1 MTQLNPY
8 ISTDC
13 VVLGFDSEN
22 LKVLLVKRDY
32 ETSMTDSIY
41 KLPGNLIQS
50 EEDTDNS
57 ATRVLKELT
66 GLGNIFL
73 KPFKVFGRPDRI
85 NAHPEDMQWLQHTS
99 GIMIDRVVSIA
110 YYSLIKLNT
119 TSIDQSVMEGALWF
133 NIKQMPALAFDHAE
147 IIADALQHIQR
158 ELRFE
163 PLVFE
168 LLPKK
173 FTLRQLQTLYEVIL
187 NKTFDNRNFRKK
199 IGRWPFLIALDEKQ
213 EKVPHKPA
221 SFYKFDRKVYEKVRN
236 ELDAFSI

>member
-1 MTQLNPY
+1 MVQLNPF

-13 VVLGFDSEN
+13 VVFGFNEED
-22 LKVLLVKRDY
+22 LKVLLVKRD
-32 ETSMTDSIY
+32 TLGSDNGTPY

-50 EEDTDNS
+50 DEDPDIS
-57 ATRVLKELT
+57 ANRVLKELT

-85 NAHPEDMQWLQHTS
+85 LNHPEDQMWLCKTS
-99 GIMIDRVVSIA
+99 GLTIDRVVTVA
-110 YYSLIKLNT
+110 YFSLVKL
-119 TSIDQSVMEGALWF
+119 QSVDQNLSVDAKWF
-133 NIKQMPALAFDHAE
+133 NIKELPVLSFDHAE
-147 IIADALQHIQR
+147 IITDALENLQR

-173 FTLRQLQTLYEVIL
+173 FTLRQLQTLYELIL
-187 NKTFDNRNFRKK
+187 GKTFDNRNFRKK
-199 IGRWPFLIALDEKQ
+199 ISRWPFLILLDEKQ
-213 EKVPHKPA
+213 KKVPHKPA
-221 SFYKFDRKVYEKVRN
+221 SFYKFDKKIYEKVRN